1 MRRESM
7 RVEDFSEDKKEILK
21 TISGILK
28 DKADNVISTSIN
40 DNIALSIK
48 AETIMHTPTIRNS
61 MGSSM
66 VKIDFSFKDGF
77 NGDMFILISKSTVAQ
92 IADKMLMGEGDAEF
106 DEMEHMDAI
115 QEITNQILGAAST
128 ELTGVFEFT
137 VTFTETEATVVE
149 FDEMESTISD
159 EDLMVQYGISILDDS
174 DYFFIIKSDCFE
186 NIIRGLTDFSEAEIK
201 QSDDQAE
208 LQQTEIGANMMG
220 DVSTGKDL
228 GVLIDVR
235 LPVTVELGRKKMFI
249 RDILKLTPGEV
260 VELPKLQGEPVDL
273 YVNNKKFAT
282 GEVVVIAENFGI
294 RIKTLISPEE
304 RLKTSDAW
312 HDEQMS

>member
-1 MRRESM
+1 MQ
-7 RVEDFSEDKKEILK
+7 VEEFSEDKKEIFK

-28 DKADNVISTSIN
+28 DKTDNVISTSIN
-40 DNIALSIK
+40 DSIGLSIK
-48 AETIMHTPTIRNS
+48 ADTVLNKTIIKNS

-66 VKIDFSFKDGF
+66 VKLDFSFKEGF
-77 NGDMFILISKSTVAQ
+77 KGKMSILMGKSTVAQ

-106 DEMEHMDAI
+106 DEMEHIDAI
-115 QEITNQILGAAST
+115 QEITNQILGAMAT
-128 ELTGVFEFT
+128 ELTGVFEFG
-137 VTFTETEATVVE
+137 VTFTETTASVVE
-149 FDEMESTISD
+149 FDVIDPTLSE
-159 EDLMVQYGISILDDS
+159 EDLMVQYSINILDES
-174 DYFFIIKSDCFE
+174 DFFFIIENDTFE
-186 NIIRGLTDFSEAEIK
+186 NIIKELTSFSEEENK
-201 QSDDQAE
+201 QSEEQVE
-208 LQQTEIGANMMG
+208 LQTTEIGSNMMG
-220 DVSTGKDL
+220 SVSSGKDL
-228 GVLIDVR
+228 GVLMDVR

-294 RIKTLISPEE
+294 RIKSLISPEE

-312 HDEQMS
+312 SDENM